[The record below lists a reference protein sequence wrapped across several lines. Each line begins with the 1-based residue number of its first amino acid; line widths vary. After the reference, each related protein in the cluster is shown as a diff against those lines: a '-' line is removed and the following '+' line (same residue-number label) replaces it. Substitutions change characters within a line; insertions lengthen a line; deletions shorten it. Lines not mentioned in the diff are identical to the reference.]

1 MKKLLSYI
9 CWVLAIFSLMGC
21 GSDGGAE
28 MIPELPA
35 DHRVSVKL
43 QLGVAESRE
52 ATRAGYSDSLNSSGE
67 WMKSWFVVIASNH
80 QIDTIIT
87 NHPYGSGEQERALDD
102 CWVRLKP
109 GKHVFYSFANIQPAQ
124 LGLKGKKKGDELPED
139 FDRYKYHVEIP
150 RSINL
155 EVIRMVAKVQL
166 SITNTSSHPITI
178 RKVVLSDQTPNSMEN
193 LMLFPSADEV
203 DSQGVAHVGKPNLCT
218 QQKQVVT
225 YEGLNNGEGYTVSAH
240 GGKQYIRFYVN
251 ESEATDENK
260 YFVLQLHTDDGN
272 GGELTRRYA
281 MLNWRQ
287 ICRNDFRMIPI
298 QLDDY
303 AIEWQVEAFSP
314 IGVLPQVEEDN
325 NNLTV
330 TFGYYG
336 EFHIIPK
343 IRKISN
349 QQLVDSWNIS
359 NQQMTEV
366 ASTPAGDA
374 GTCIFDT
381 KPCWNPS
388 AKRIEGEMGNRS
400 GTSVY
405 QLKMTLDV
413 NGDRLTL
420 SRKVRFVMNSVN
432 L

>member
-9 CWVLAIFSLMGC
+9 CWVLAIFCLMGC

-28 MIPELPA
+28 MVPELPA
-35 DHRVSVKL
+35 AECVSVKM
-43 QLGVAESRE
+43 QLGVSESRE

-67 WMKSWFVVIASNH
+67 WMKNWFVVIASNH

-109 GKHVFYSFANIQPAQ
+109 GKHVFYSFANILPSE
-124 LGLKGKKKGDELPED
+124 LGLQGKKKGDELPED

-150 RSINL
+150 NLAFADHWTDFGDESQPFFKNGIPMSNRQEIDIDSNTRSINL

-193 LMLFPSADEV
+193 LMLFPAADEV
-203 DSQGVAHVGKPNLCT
+203 DNQGVAHVGKPNLCT

-281 MLNWRQ
+281 MLNWREM
-287 ICRNDFRMIPI
+287 CRNDFRLIPI

-303 AIEWQVEAFSP
+303 AI
-314 IGVLPQVEEDN
+314 
-325 NNLTV
+325 
-330 TFGYYG
+330 
-336 EFHIIPK
+336 
-343 IRKISN
+343 
-349 QQLVDSWNIS
+349 
-359 NQQMTEV
+359 
-366 ASTPAGDA
+366 
-374 GTCIFDT
+374 
-381 KPCWNPS
+381 
-388 AKRIEGEMGNRS
+388 
-400 GTSVY
+400 
-405 QLKMTLDV
+405 
-413 NGDRLTL
+413 
-420 SRKVRFVMNSVN
+420 
-432 L
+432 